1 MFLTG
6 MTVRRKKRFT
16 MMTVLDVHDEK
27 VICGWSQNGKFYK
40 RAFNASELIVI
51 TLSINVI
58 M

>member
-16 MMTVLDVHDEK
+16 IMTVLDVSGER
-27 VICGWSQNGKFYK
+27 VTCGWSQNKKFYK
-40 RAFNASELIVI
+40 RTFNADELIVI

-58 M
+58 I

>member
-1 MFLTG
+1 
-6 MTVRRKKRFT
+6 

>member
-16 MMTVLDVHDEK
+16 MMTVLDVYDER
-27 VICGWSQNGKFYK
+27 VTCGWSQNGKFYK
-40 RAFNASELIVI
+40 RTFNAFELIVI

-58 M
+58 T